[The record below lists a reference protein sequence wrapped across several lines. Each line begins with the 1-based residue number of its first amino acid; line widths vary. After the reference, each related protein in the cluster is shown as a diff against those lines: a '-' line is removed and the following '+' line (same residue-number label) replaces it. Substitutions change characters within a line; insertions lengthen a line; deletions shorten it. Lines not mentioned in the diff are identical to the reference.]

1 MITNKKKVLLIGDMP
16 GWAYD
21 NIITF
26 VYTQFKKDYDFYY
39 DYTIYNPRHL
49 INQTTDCPPG
59 LVINEFISKH
69 YKKDFVSYRIPIFKS
84 FAYRIRKFLNIQ
96 GLLVR
101 DAEGKKRR
109 VRKDN
114 TYDCVVFLDYY
125 MNLDGNFDSIITN
138 SVIRGIYTDG
148 FPPRGYNKLEPI
160 KINEFTSKY
169 FHGVKV
175 FLTGSKSIKELYE
188 KHFDGKTFAAN
199 LAYDENIFKPSKI
212 NKEYK
217 NQLNKLKIGWTGNP
231 NRAFKGFYEVIQPV
245 INELINEGYNIELK
259 SQFQG
264 ELNSLATFWQQVDLA
279 VIMSEADAGPSMF
292 MEASLC
298 GVPSISTKIGMPSE
312 IIIDNKNGK
321 FIDRDKEQLKNQIIV
336 IYNDRQ
342 ILSRWSESIRNDYID
357 KLGVKAQIENW
368 RGLFNSALE

>member
-1 MITNKKKVLLIGDMP
+1 MKIRRKKILLIGDMP
-16 GWAYD
+16 GWAFD

-26 VYTQFKKDYDFYY
+26 VYTQLKKDYDFYY
-39 DYTIYNPRHL
+39 DFTIYNPRYL
-49 INQTTDCPPG
+49 TNQTTDCPAG
-59 LVINEFISKH
+59 LVGEDFINEH
-69 YKKDFVSYRIPIFKS
+69 YKKDFLSSKIPIIKS
-84 FAYRIRKFLNIQ
+84 IAYRIRKYLNSHGFI
-96 GLLVR
+96 VR

-114 TYDCVVFLDYY
+114 IYDCVVFLDYY
-125 MNLDGNFDSIITN
+125 MSFDGDFDSIIAN
-138 SVIRGIYTDG
+138 SVIRGIYTDD
-148 FPPRGYNKLEPI
+148 FPPKGFKLEPI

-175 FLTGSKSIKELYE
+175 FLTGSKGIKELYE

-199 LAYDENIFKPSKI
+199 LAYDETIFKPRKLSKV
-212 NKEYK
+212 YK
-217 NQLNKLKIGWTGNP
+217 NQQNKLLIGWTGNP
-231 NRAFKGFYEVIQPV
+231 NRAFKGFYEVIQPA

-321 FIDRDKEQLKNQIIV
+321 IIDRDKEQLKNQIIA

-342 ILSRWSESIRNDYID
+342 ILSKWSESIRNDYID